1 MAFNWL
7 NSFVENHQTK
17 PALFLYNI
25 VLNGCAKMGSNVSVD
40 YCLELMEHEM
50 VGKSEITYW
59 ELLKVAVQQQ
69 NVSAVHEI
77 WKDCAKHY
85 SPNIVTLRKFIWSFS
100 ILGDLESAFIA
111 LKHMVALALRGSVS
125 VRLSAEGRYHSNL
138 DIPIPFATKK
148 HKEISRPMDIKS
160 SPRTEEVVVGNCT
173 DILSMLRCHIKH
185 NKVKIKWHS
194 MERAFSGTLDS
205 GCATDA
211 DERYSCLQPFATPSD
226 ASGIDNA
233 RIAIKMEEHAD
244 LNLENIKFR
253 YGKSSS
259 LKLLQSSPIMKI
271 LRWSFGDLIHACA
284 ASRNFELAERLFT
297 EMHELGL
304 QASAYTFDG
313 FVKAV
318 ISTKGVIEGMKVL
331 NAMRKRNL
339 KPLDSTLATLSVGYS
354 RCLELDF
361 AEALL
366 GQISKGN
373 PKLINAFND
382 LLASCDFMDQP
393 ERALRVLS
401 KMKDLKVQFNRRTYE
416 LMFSLFGNVNTP
428 YEEADVLSKA
438 QAAKRIQAIEMS
450 MIENGV
456 QHNFISMK
464 NLVTMALTFLPY
476 SSESLRSEGMIEMLF
491 QYLHMAE
498 KQFCVRNMYSMMSLY
513 DTVLNTLV
521 DAKEIVLADE
531 DFDRAFDLLDQSMS
545 EGIEPDAVLF
555 NTILKAA
562 HREGRIDIIELCI
575 ERMHREKIQPDPQTC
590 SCVLSSYLNRGFHS
604 TAIEALRVLS
614 LRMISEDENVLQE
627 CKSEFEGLV
636 HSEDSDGEVHI
647 IEIFK
652 DSREHIAAALLNLRW
667 CAITGYEL
675 SWSPEESLMDE
686 KALLS
691 VIVFKEKRLVKNA
704 RA

>member
-1 MAFNWL
+1 MR
-7 NSFVENHQTK
+7 TK
-17 PALFLYNI
+17 DI
-25 VLNGCAKMGSNVSVD
+25 VACSHLLHLQMLLV
-40 YCLELMEHEM
+40 LIMHELQ
-50 VGKSEITYW
+50 
-59 ELLKVAVQQQ
+59 LK
-69 NVSAVHEI
+69 
-77 WKDCAKHY
+77 W
-85 SPNIVTLRKFIWSFS
+85 R
-100 ILGDLESAFIA
+100 
-111 LKHMVALALRGSVS
+111 
-125 VRLSAEGRYHSNL
+125 
-138 DIPIPFATKK
+138 
-148 HKEISRPMDIKS
+148 
-160 SPRTEEVVVGNCT
+160 
-173 DILSMLRCHIKH
+173 SMLI
-185 NKVKIKWHS
+185 
-194 MERAFSGTLDS
+194 
-205 GCATDA
+205 
-211 DERYSCLQPFATPSD
+211 
-226 ASGIDNA
+226 
-233 RIAIKMEEHAD
+233 

-354 RCLELDF
+354 KCLELDF

-373 PKLINAFND
+373 PKLIHAFND

-464 NLVTMALTFLPY
+464 NLLRALGG
-476 SSESLRSEGMIEMLF
+476 EGMIEMLF

-498 KQFCVRNMYSMMSLY
+498 KQFCIRNMYSMMSLY

-521 DAKEIVLADE
+521 DAKESHAAIELFRNMKLHDVPASAATYNIMIDCCSVIRCFKSGSALLSMMLRDGFCPEACTYTALMKIVLADE
-531 DFDRAFDLLDQSMS
+531 DFDQAFDLLDQSMS

-614 LRMISEDENVLQE
+614 LRMISEDESVLQE

-636 HSEDSDGEVHI
+636 HSEDSDAEVHI

-667 CAITGYEL
+667 CAIAGYEL
-675 SWSPEESLMDE
+675 SWSPEESSWTRR
-686 KALLS
+686 LS
-691 VIVFKEKRLVKNA
+691 SQSLFLRRKG
-704 RA
+704 